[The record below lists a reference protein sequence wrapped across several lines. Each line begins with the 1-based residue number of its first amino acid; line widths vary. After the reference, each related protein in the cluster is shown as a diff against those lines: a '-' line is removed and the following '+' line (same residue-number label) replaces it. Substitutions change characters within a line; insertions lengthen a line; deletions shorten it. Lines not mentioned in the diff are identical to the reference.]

1 MRYNPIHRPQRLARK
16 HRWAMLWL
24 RWFVAMLDFLEAFC
38 PISKQARAI
47 GHEWLDTIEMHIVR
61 IIWMR
66 AAPHVDSVVWTLY
79 GPRQRRPG
87 LHRIITGSRL
97 RKRLRDKDLR
107 TRVAKLAQDLT
118 PLIALHL
125 RRGRRGLT
133 RLLAIRTRPQ
143 PAALLAPSPCAPPAP
158 IADTS

>member
-1 MRYNPIHRPQRLARK
+1 MKYNPIHRQRLARK

-24 RWFVAMLDFLEAFC
+24 RWFVSVIDFFEAFG
-38 PISKQARAI
+38 PISKEARAI
-47 GHEWLDTIEMHIVR
+47 AHTWLDTIEMHIVR
-61 IIWMR
+61 IVWMR

-79 GPRQRRPG
+79 GPCQRRPG

-97 RKRLRDKDLR
+97 RKRLRDNDLR

-133 RLLAIRTRPQ
+133 RLLAIPTRPQ
-143 PAALLAPSPCAPPAP
+143 AAAMLAPSPY
-158 IADTS
+158 IALELLVDTS

>member
-1 MRYNPIHRPQRLARK
+1 MKYNPIHRPQRLARK

-24 RWFVAMLDFLEAFC
+24 RWFVAMLDVLEAFG
-38 PISKQARAI
+38 PPSREARAI

-107 TRVAKLAQDLT
+107 TRAAKLAQDLT
-118 PLIALHL
+118 PLIVMHL

-133 RLLAIRTRPQ
+133 RLLAIPTRPQ
-143 PAALLAPSPCAPPAP
+143 AAALLAPSPY
-158 IADTS
+158 IALERLVDTS

>member
-1 MRYNPIHRPQRLARK
+1 MQYNPIHRPQRLARK

-24 RWFVAMLDFLEAFC
+24 RWFVAMLDFLEAFG
-38 PISKQARAI
+38 PPSRQARTIA
-47 GHEWLDTIEMHIVR
+47 HSWLDTIEMHIVR

-107 TRVAKLAQDLT
+107 ARAAKLAQDLT
-118 PLIALHL
+118 PLIAMHL

-133 RLLAIRTRPQ
+133 RLLAIITRPVRETF
-143 PAALLAPSPCAPPAP
+143 ALSSPVTPPCA
-158 IADTS
+158 ADSS